1 MMPLIPNVPRALTA
15 SLGSRRCWKA
25 LLRPGGIISV
35 VGMLFQEFPM
45 VPLGQ
50 RMAPTLHWPPCAPGG
65 HLLEGPLCCFGLP
78 GSPFSPHSPGRTVG
92 KGEPEALGPAQS
104 YSLFSSCPMAQSEAA
119 LRGQNSCSA
128 GGQGGASQVS
138 VPVWGGEGAGP
149 LQTRPSSSDPCGLLD
164 AVKADTGWGGGDG
177 HGAGHPGADRVLV
190 LPSVPPL
197 PDGRADLWA

>member
-50 RMAPTLHWPPCAPGG
+50 RMAPTVHWPPCAPERTPLGG
-65 HLLEGPLCCFGLP
+65 THVLLWIAWLPILTPFAREDCGQRGARGP
-78 GSPFSPHSPGRTVG
+78 
-92 KGEPEALGPAQS
+92 GPAQS

-119 LRGQNSCSA
+119 LRGRNSCSA

>member
-1 MMPLIPNVPRALTA
+1 M
-15 SLGSRRCWKA
+15 
-25 LLRPGGIISV
+25 

-50 RMAPTLHWPPCAPGG
+50 RIPPQCIGHLVLWEDTSWRDPCAALDGLAPHSHSTRQGG
-65 HLLEGPLCCFGLP
+65 LGARGNQRPWAQPSPIAYFPIALWPRLWLLSEARTPAQLGVREGPP
-78 GSPFSPHSPGRTVG
+78 RS
-92 KGEPEALGPAQS
+92 Q
-104 YSLFSSCPMAQSEAA
+104 
-119 LRGQNSCSA
+119 GQY
-128 GGQGGASQVS
+128 GGGG
-138 VPVWGGEGAGP
+138 GAGP
-149 LQTRPSSSDPCGLLD
+149 LQTWPSSSDPRGLLD